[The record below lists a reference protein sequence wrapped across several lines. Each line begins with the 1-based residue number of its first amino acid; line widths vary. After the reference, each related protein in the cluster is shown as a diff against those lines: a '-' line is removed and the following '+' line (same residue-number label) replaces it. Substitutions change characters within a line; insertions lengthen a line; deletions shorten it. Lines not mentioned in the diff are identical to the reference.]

1 MLIWSYIGIAT
12 ALVCFLMPFGDALF
26 AKKSKRAKIAAII
39 FVATLLLFLTA
50 VFYPDMS
57 DSIFNSSSTEVIAL
71 KSSDHLVE
79 VVLYQEKD
87 TGKYFLLGHNDTNL
101 LQPTSRHYLDTE
113 EAESYITQYESLSL
127 VKDNLVND
135 INKIVNP

>member
-1 MLIWSYIGIAT
+1 MLIWSCIGIAT
-12 ALVCFLMPFGDALF
+12 ALICFLMPLGAALVT
-26 AKKSKRAKIAAII
+26 KNRIRAKIAAII
-39 FVATLLLFLTA
+39 FVTALLLFLTA

-57 DSIFNSSSTEVIAL
+57 DSIFNSSSTEVVAL

-87 TGKYFLLGHNDTNL
+87 TGKYYLLGSNNTNL
-101 LQPTSRHYLDTE
+101 LHPTYRHYLDTE
-113 EAESYITQYESLSL
+113 EAEGYITQYESLSL

>member
-1 MLIWSYIGIAT
+1 MLIWSYIGIVT
-12 ALVCFLMPFGDALF
+12 ALICFLIPFGDVLF
-26 AKKSKRAKIAAII
+26 AKESRRAKVAAII
-39 FVATLLLFLTA
+39 FVTALLLFVTA

-57 DSIFNSSSTEVIAL
+57 DSIFNSSSTEVISL

-87 TGKYFLLGHNDTNL
+87 TGKYYLLGQNDTNL
-101 LQPTSRHYLDTE
+101 VHPTYRHYLDTE